1 MTARMQSRPW
11 RDNERRSLA
20 ETGRWIKN
28 MDTDWIRVEVNA
40 RDNERNH
47 ETGVFLDEI
56 GGF

>member
-1 MTARMQSRPW
+1 MTARMQSKPW

-40 RDNERNH
+40 RDDERNQRN
-47 ETGVFLDEI
+47 EMKLGVF
-56 GGF
+56 

>member
-20 ETGRWIKN
+20 ETSRWIKS

-40 RDNERNH
+40 LDDERNQRN
-47 ETGVFLDEI
+47 EMKL
-56 GGF
+56 GFF